1 MQDQTP
7 VNNTNGHSDSE
18 NFDNEF
24 VDSNS
29 KELFEFVE
37 LFFFAYRDFVS
48 DPDKILADFG
58 FGRAHHR
65 VIHFVGRNP
74 GIRVSHLLQILKITK
89 QSLGRVLKQL
99 VDEGYVVQKAGT
111 KDRRERRLML
121 STEGRQLAQRLA
133 QPQLDRIAKAL
144 ETTDPEAKAYYR
156 RIFYAMI
163 DQENRSSVE
172 DLIRKG

>member
-1 MQDQTP
+1 MRASNDY
-7 VNNTNGHSDSE
+7 SE
-18 NFDNEF
+18 LETQ
-24 VDSNS
+24 
-29 KELFEFVE
+29 ELFEFVE

-48 DPDKILADFG
+48 DPDKILEEFG

-74 GIRVSHLLQILKITK
+74 GIRVANLLNILKITK

-99 VDEGYVVQKAGT
+99 VDEGYIEQKAGT

-121 STEGRQLAQRLA
+121 TSSGRKLAQQLAK
-133 QPQLDRIAKAL
+133 PQLDRIAKTL
-144 ETTDPEAKAYYR
+144 EAAEPEAKAYYR

-163 DQENRSSVE
+163 DQENRSHVE
-172 DLIRKG
+172 DLIHRG

>member
-1 MQDQTP
+1 MRP
-7 VNNTNGHSDSE
+7 SE
-18 NFDNEF
+18 DYTE
-24 VDSNS
+24 VETQ
-29 KELFEFVE
+29 ELFEFVE

-48 DPDKILADFG
+48 DPDRILEQFG

-74 GIRVSHLLQILKITK
+74 GIRVANLLQILKITK

-99 VDEGYVVQKAGT
+99 VDEGYIEQKAGT
-111 KDRRERRLML
+111 KDRRERRLL
-121 STEGRQLAQRLA
+121 LTESGRQLARQLA
-133 QPQLDRIAKAL
+133 KPQFDRIARTLAAA
-144 ETTDPEAKAYYR
+144 DPDAKAYYR

-172 DLIRKG
+172 DLVHKG

>member
-1 MQDQTP
+1 MRP
-7 VNNTNGHSDSE
+7 SE
-18 NFDNEF
+18 DYTE
-24 VDSNS
+24 VETQ
-29 KELFEFVE
+29 ELFEFVE

-48 DPDKILADFG
+48 DPDRILEQFG

-74 GIRVSHLLQILKITK
+74 GIRVANLLQILKITK

-99 VDEGYVVQKAGT
+99 VDEGYIEQKAGT
-111 KDRRERRLML
+111 KDRRERRLL
-121 STEGRQLAQRLA
+121 LTETGRQLARQLA
-133 QPQLDRIAKAL
+133 KPQFDRIARTLAAA
-144 ETTDPEAKAYYR
+144 DPDAKAYYR

-172 DLIRKG
+172 DLVHKG